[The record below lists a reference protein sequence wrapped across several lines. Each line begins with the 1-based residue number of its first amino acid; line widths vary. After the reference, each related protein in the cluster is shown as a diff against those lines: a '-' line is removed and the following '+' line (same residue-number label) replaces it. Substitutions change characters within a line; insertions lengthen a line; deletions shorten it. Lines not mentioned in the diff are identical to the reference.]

1 MAVITIAREM
11 GSDGDQLG
19 IDLAETL
26 GYALL
31 SKEIIHKVADRLGTS
46 EDMVED
52 YDEKAD
58 NWLVR
63 FLSQVFASRPDMA
76 AYYSTSAYVE
86 PNYIY
91 GVAEPYVYYQMPP
104 GQAKGVDPEKI
115 LENFETIIR
124 EVAAKGN
131 VVIIG
136 RASQCILKDAS
147 GAVHLRTVAPLEWRV
162 KNVMRDNRD
171 LGLEDAENLI
181 DRNDRWRERY
191 LSVNYHEDWR
201 NPLLYH
207 AVISMEKWDRKKL
220 VDFVKC
226 SI

>member
-1 MAVITIAREM
+1 MAVVTIAREM
-11 GSDGDQLG
+11 GSEGD
-19 IDLAETL
+19 AL
-26 GYALL
+26 GYEIAEALGYEL
-31 SKEIIHKVADRLGTS
+31 VSKEIIRRVADRVGTS
-46 EDMVED
+46 ADQVEP

-63 FLSQVFASRPDMA
+63 LLSKVFASNPEMA
-76 AYYSTSAYVE
+76 AYYSAFSATE

-104 GQAKGVDPEKI
+104 GAAKGVDPEKI
-115 LENFETIIR
+115 LKNFEVIIR

-136 RASQCILKDAS
+136 RASQVVLKDLP
-147 GAVHLRTVAPLEWRV
+147 GALHLRTVAPVDWRV
-162 KNVMRDNRD
+162 RNVRRDNPD
-171 LGLEDAENLI
+171 LSEEDALDLI

-191 LSVNYHEDWR
+191 LKVNYHEDWR

-207 AVISMEKWDRKKL
+207 AVISMDRWARGKV

-226 SI
+226 SV